1 MKKVVKK
8 LPKSTMDRLT
18 ALMEETAASQTL
30 ERAIEVETLAR
41 QHGKATEK
49 YIRLFKEFICD
60 PAHGQVTVKGERYVF
75 FKGETMSTAFFSVMA
90 RMCPGEDRDLVLDFG
105 TNFLY
110 DMGRCLGKSDQR
122 HFLKMKRAEKN
133 GGTNEGTPV
142 RRSSTGSVSTSEKKD
157 GKKGKEEPRHLKRIL
172 ALPTVMGSMGWG
184 SMEIEL
190 ITSNFV
196 PNSTFL
202 LKFRMEHSLEAAVRE
217 RRAERRE
224 RERERERETERER
237 ERDSDRGKER
247 GGGGERDAEGS
258 GGESPSGGGLADEPV
273 CLMCAGYAEGYLNE
287 CVESVELAAVE
298 VACRACG
305 HSDCEFLVAPVDL
318 IFAHVAWYLEQ
329 RKREDFEKQ
338 MRLLQMIKKRY
349 TEGKGWLVTKLA
361 L

>member
-1 MKKVVKK
+1 MMKKVVKK

-217 RRAERRE
+217 RRGERRE
-224 RERERERETERER
+224 RERERERETERDSER
-237 ERDSDRGKER
+237 ERER
-247 GGGGERDAEGS
+247 GSGGERDAEGS
-258 GGESPSGGGLADEPV
+258 GGESPSGGVLADEPV